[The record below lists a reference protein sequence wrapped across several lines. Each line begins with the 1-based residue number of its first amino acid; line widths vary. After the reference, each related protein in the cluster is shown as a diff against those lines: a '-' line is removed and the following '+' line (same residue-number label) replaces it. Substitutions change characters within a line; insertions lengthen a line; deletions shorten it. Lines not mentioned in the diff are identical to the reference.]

1 MIEEE
6 ETISE
11 IRILQELKNKS
22 RHIIDYI
29 EDFKYFAVKRCI
41 VTEYCPN
48 GDLDMIIKQYKTRHE
63 KIPTHKLIFWNVE
76 ILEGIAFLHKL
87 GIIHR
92 DIKPM

>member
-1 MIEEE
+1 MIEDAHF
-6 ETISE
+6 INE
-11 IRILQELKNKS
+11 IQILQNLNNKS
-22 RHIIDYI
+22 RLIINYI

-48 GDLDMIIKQYKTRHE
+48 GDLGMIIEQYKDRRE
-63 KIPTHKLIFWNVE
+63 KIPTHKVIFWNVE

-92 DIKPM
+92 DIKPQ